1 MQIRTE
7 LCTTIFQNVVF
18 YARFLF
24 WLIVTFIF
32 VAYYEAFLQ
41 DELFGCGQGRSPRL
55 RQFLCGLNIGVYQR

>member
-41 DELFGCGQGRSPRL
+41 DEFLVAAKGEARGCANFS
-55 RQFLCGLNIGVYQR
+55 VA